1 MSTHDMWTELSK
13 LSDICSSSFF
23 PYRDS
28 FEINRQVPLAFVRIS
43 RHQTLDYVRVFY
55 WKNYH
60 EEQQYNLSDM
70 ADFERATWAALRKI
84 IPGKDII
91 GCHFHWSQAVWMKVQ
106 EVELQ
111 VQYSEDINIYH
122 TVHSIFALPFLSV
135 ANVQAGFDNIR
146 ANAVAN
152 DKLDLLLNYVKRY
165 WMDSSTF
172 PLSTRNVYRKE
183 TQTNNNCKGWHRRI
197 SHCAMEKPH

>member
-1 MSTHDMWTELSK
+1 MVSAPDIRQPRSTRLACKCQHMICGRNFQSCLTSVHPVFFHTGIPLKSTDTGSTCFCANKPAPDFGLCQSVLLEK
-13 LSDICSSSFF
+13 L
-23 PYRDS
+23 PR
-28 FEINRQVPLAFVRIS
+28 RAAVRPI
-43 RHQTLDYVRVFY
+43 
-55 WKNYH
+55 
-60 EEQQYNLSDM
+60 M

-122 TVHSIFALPFLSV
+122 TVHSIFALPV
-135 ANVQAGFDNIR
+135 ANVQGGFDNIR

-152 DKLDLLLNYVKRY
+152 DKLDLLFSEAEKL
-165 WMDSSTF
+165 
-172 PLSTRNVYRKE
+172 PLQKQMVEDRS
-183 TQTNNNCKGWHRRI
+183 
-197 SHCAMEKPH
+197 